1 MRARC
6 CHCAIKWVADHESLR
21 VCGWALELLIHPKWV
36 KSILRIR
43 VLGLN
48 ATEKYLPKISINKLC
63 FAVLD
68 LANVNADAIS
78 PVCICKL
85 VFVEEE
91 AEAEFPAIGT
101 VAEPVASTD
110 KPDAYLFAMLF
121 LFLFAP
127 NWCVSVRLTMWRW
140 ANDNTISEQWAVNQ
154 SDLRYGSELHHS
166 KLQTKR
172 LDSLSYTNRK
182 TIIRCEKWLRNCI
195 RMRFTL
201 NISAPDIIDFSSNI
215 NFIWFQNSQDSTE
228 TLFRIERTH
237 FFAARLKSLLSY
249 YLSFFSICHPHNNKK
264 KCISCA
270 PRSLCSAGHSHD
282 QLSHNTFNRV

>member
-140 ANDNTISEQWAVNQ
+140 ANDNTISEQWIRAIWDTGP
-154 SDLRYGSELHHS
+154 SC
-166 KLQTKR
+166 
-172 LDSLSYTNRK
+172 
-182 TIIRCEKWLRNCI
+182 IIRNYKRRDWTPWATQI
-195 RMRFTL
+195 
-201 NISAPDIIDFSSNI
+201 
-215 NFIWFQNSQDSTE
+215 
-228 TLFRIERTH
+228 
-237 FFAARLKSLLSY
+237 ARLSSDVKNDCVIVFACVLL
-249 YLSFFSICHPHNNKK
+249 
-264 KCISCA
+264 
-270 PRSLCSAGHSHD
+270 
-282 QLSHNTFNRV
+282 